1 MDNAQQFNEKKRKRS
16 NDDEEQK
23 MKWTKIHEGKKQF
36 ECFICD
42 YKYSEKKYLTSHIAS
57 VHEGKKPFKCLICDH
72 KCLEKGNFDS
82 AWVHD

>member
-42 YKYSEKKYLTSHIAS
+42 
-57 VHEGKKPFKCLICDH
+57 
-72 KCLEKGNFDS
+72 
-82 AWVHD
+82 